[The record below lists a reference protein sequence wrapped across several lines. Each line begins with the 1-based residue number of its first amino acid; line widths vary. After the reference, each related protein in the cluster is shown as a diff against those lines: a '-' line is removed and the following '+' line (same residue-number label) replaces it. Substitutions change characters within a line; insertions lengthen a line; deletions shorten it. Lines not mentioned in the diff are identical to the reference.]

1 MTGDEVLLCC
11 MLWARDGQAS
21 GLTEYEDRVL
31 ALIPEHGGEVVQRA
45 IGDGQDGNPHEVQ
58 LFRFAGRAML
68 DSYLADS
75 RRTALAPERDRVI
88 ERTEL
93 FPVRLS

>member
-31 ALIPEHGGEVVQRA
+31 ALIPEHGGEIVQRA
-45 IGDGQDGNPHEVQ
+45 IGDGQDGNPREVQ
-58 LFRFAGRAML
+58 LFRFAGQAML
-68 DSYLADS
+68 DSYLADP
-75 RRTALAPERDRVI
+75 RRTALAAERDRVI

-93 FPVRLS
+93 FPVRLR